1 MRIRAKIIFVVLPL
15 IVTPLVIIAL
25 ASVFTARAGITRVAT
40 EFLQFKADELATYA
54 ASQWALLEDNGLSG
68 RAEFVEISRQSIA
81 SFARTMVRSDSELI
95 LALDRSG
102 RVAMATREVAVS
114 PEELTVLAGL
124 AGRKASGW
132 QPLLR
137 IGGVARVAQAVPIE
151 GFGWHVLITQE
162 RDVFYRAPNLIL
174 EQSVIV
180 LAASALVS
188 VFLLLLLSGFLTRPV
203 RSVARAMQATIASG
217 ELSRRVALTYHDETG
232 DLAHA
237 FNIMTGELERAYNAI
252 KGYALE
258 SAIARRNEQK
268 TRTVFQKYVPRE
280 VIDLYIRNPES
291 MLVGKHE
298 VLAVLFSDIR
308 GFTTIAERMVPEQIV
323 ESLNAYFATMVDII
337 TGRGGTVDKYMGDCI
352 MALYGAPVRHD
363 DDALRAVQTALEM
376 LERLP
381 RFNAEQKKKGR
392 PSFAVGIGIAYGVVT
407 VGNIGSDKKMDYT
420 VIGDMVNLASR
431 LEGLTKVY
439 HEQLLFSDS
448 VRRKVEATFPCRR
461 VDKVRVKGKD
471 QPVDIYTA
479 RASLTP
485 AEKEAW
491 DVHARALEQYFGMD
505 FEGAADLFSQVRAI
519 LPHDELSQV
528 FFERCRQLIH
538 NPPGKGWNGTVLIRE
553 K

>member
-1 MRIRAKIIFVVLPL
+1 VRIRAKIILVVLPL
-15 IVTPLVIIAL
+15 IITPLAIIAL
-25 ASVFTARAGITRVAT
+25 ASVFTARTGITRVAT

-81 SFARTMVRSDSELI
+81 SFARSMVRSESELI
-95 LALDRSG
+95 LAVDRSG
-102 RVAMATREVAVS
+102 RVAMSTREVTVS
-114 PEELTVLAGL
+114 PEELTALAEL
-124 AGRKASGW
+124 AGRKAAGW
-132 QPLLR
+132 QPSVR
-137 IGGVARVAQAVPIE
+137 VGGVQRVAQAVPIDS
-151 GFGWHVLITQE
+151 FGWHVLITQG
-162 RDVFYRAPNLIL
+162 RDVFYRATNLIL

-180 LAASALVS
+180 LAAAALVS
-188 VFLLLLLSGFLTRPV
+188 VVLLLLLSGFLTRPV
-203 RSVARAMQATIASG
+203 RSVAAAMQTIIASG
-217 ELSRRVALTYHDETG
+217 ELSRRVPLTYHDETG
-232 DLAHA
+232 DLAHV

-258 SAIARRNEQK
+258 SVIARRAEQK

-291 MLVGKHE
+291 MLVGKNE

-308 GFTTIAERMVPEQIV
+308 GFTTISERMVPEQIV

-337 TGRGGTVDKYMGDCI
+337 TESGGTVDKYMGDCI

-363 DDALRAVQTALEM
+363 DDALRAVRTALEM
-376 LERLP
+376 LDRLP
-381 RFNAEQKKKGR
+381 RFNAEQQKKKR
-392 PSFAVGIGIAYGVVT
+392 PSFAVGIGIAYGIVT

-439 HEQLLFSDS
+439 HEQLLFSDA
-448 VRRKVEATFPCRR
+448 VRHRVETVFPCRR
-461 VDKVRVKGKD
+461 VDKVAVKGKR

-479 RASLTP
+479 RPSLTP

-491 DVHARALEQYFGMD
+491 EVHARALELYFGME
-505 FEGAADLFSQVRAI
+505 FEKAADLFSRVRAI

-528 FFERCRQLIH
+528 FFERCRLLIH
-538 NPPGKGWNGTVLIRE
+538 NPPGQGWNGTVVIRE